1 MIRWLWRRH
10 RVGTPD
16 IDAFFAELQQ
26 AHPGKPYK
34 KSMDRYRDFRRVF
47 LDTEQGRR
55 VLYEILL
62 WSHIT
67 RPSGPLAKFDP
78 YETMFL
84 DGERSI
90 GIQIMV
96 TMNAEPQA
104 RPTSTKELRHG

>member
-1 MIRWLWRRH
+1 MIRWPFRRH
-10 RVGTPD
+10 RVGPD

-26 AHPGKPYK
+26 AHPGKGYAK
-34 KSMDRYRDFRRVF
+34 MDRFRDFKRVF
-47 LDTEQGRR
+47 DGEQGRR

-62 WSHIT
+62 WCHIT

-90 GIQIMV
+90 GIKIMV
-96 TMNAEPQA
+96 TMNAEPRE
-104 RPTSTKELRHG
+104 RPASTRE